1 MTVLGPKQTCCAQIA
16 GSPGCGCRNSWK
28 TPTNATRHGDR
39 HRQQKSFDRQT
50 NGLNAPVIALTA
62 RAVFWLTGFSKR
74 PLMKP
79 TKTHATTAIPM
90 NRLIHCKTFVTFA
103 SLEFCVRNSYY
114 FSSDILR

>member
-39 HRQQKSFDRQT
+39 HRQRKSFDRQT

-62 RAVFWLTGFSKR
+62 RAVFWLIR
-74 PLMKP
+74 LQQ
-79 TKTHATTAIPM
+79 KTVNEANQDP
-90 NRLIHCKTFVTFA
+90 
-103 SLEFCVRNSYY
+103 RNYG
-114 FSSDILR
+114 DPDE